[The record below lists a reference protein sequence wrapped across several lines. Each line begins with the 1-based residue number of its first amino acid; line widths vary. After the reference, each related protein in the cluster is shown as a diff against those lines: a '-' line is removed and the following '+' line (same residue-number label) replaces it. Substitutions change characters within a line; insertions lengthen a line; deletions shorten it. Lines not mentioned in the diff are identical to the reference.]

1 MTKEIGP
8 GGMAGVVVDV
18 MEDLTDGS
26 GSVAISAIVLKKEIL
41 KQVCSM
47 SEILPSVATLKQLQ
61 SEQSDFANVLEKP

>member
-26 GSVAISAIVLKKEIL
+26 GSVTISAIILKKEIL
-41 KQVCSM
+41 KQVTS
-47 SEILPSVATLKQLQ
+47 P
-61 SEQSDFANVLEKP
+61 

>member
-8 GGMAGVVVDV
+8 GGMAGVVVEV

-26 GSVAISAIVLKKEIL
+26 GLVTISAIVLKKEIL

-47 SEILPSVATLKQLQ
+47 SEILPSVTTLKQLQ
-61 SEQSDFANVLEKP
+61 LERTS

>member
-8 GGMAGVVVDV
+8 GGMAGVVVEV

-26 GSVAISAIVLKKEIL
+26 GSVTISAIVLKKEIL

-47 SEILPSVATLKQLQ
+47 SEILPSVTTLKQLQ
-61 SEQSDFANVLEKP
+61 LERTS

>member
-26 GSVAISAIVLKKEIL
+26 GSVTISAIVLKKEIL

-61 SEQSDFANVLEKP
+61 LERTS

>member
-26 GSVAISAIVLKKEIL
+26 GSVTISAIVLKKEIL

-47 SEILPSVATLKQLQ
+47 SEILPSVTTLKQLQ
-61 SEQSDFANVLEKP
+61 LERTS

>member
-26 GSVAISAIVLKKEIL
+26 GSVTISAIVLKKEIL
-41 KQVCSM
+41 KQVWSM
-47 SEILPSVATLKQLQ
+47 SEILHSIINLNNC
-61 SEQSDFANVLEKP
+61 S

>member
-26 GSVAISAIVLKKEIL
+26 GSVTISAIVLKKEIL

-47 SEILPSVATLKQLQ
+47 SEILPSVTTLKQCCSQ
-61 SEQSDFANVLEKP
+61 NSQTS